1 MKEGNLI
8 RDGDGKVG
16 VVTAIVLAY
25 VPMKDNSL
33 LNESSVAMVY
43 FFESQE
49 IDIVYLDEITIITKG
64 DKNGK
69 HFLERE

>member
-1 MKEGNLI
+1 M
-8 RDGDGKVG
+8 DGDGRVG
-16 VVTAIVLAY
+16 VVTSIVIAY
-25 VPMKDNSL
+25 IPIKDMPL
-33 LNESSVAMVY
+33 LDEASVAMVY

-49 IDIVYLDEITIITKG
+49 KDIVYRDEITIITKG

>member
-1 MKEGNLI
+1 MKEGDLI
-8 RDGDGKVG
+8 MDGDGKVG
-16 VVTAIVLAY
+16 VVTSIVLAY
-25 VPMKDNSL
+25 VPIKDL
-33 LNESSVAMVY
+33 PLPKEASVAMVY

-49 IDIVYLDEITIITKG
+49 KDIIYIDEITIITKG

>member
-1 MKEGNLI
+1 M
-8 RDGDGKVG
+8 DGEGKVG
-16 VVTAIVLAY
+16 VVTSIVLAY
-25 VPMKDNSL
+25 IPIKDKPL
-33 LNESSVAMVY
+33 LDKASVAMVY

-49 IDIVYLDEITIITKG
+49 KDIVYIDEITIITKG